1 MLRLEESLQ
10 LVVPH
15 LDVEVAQ
22 QPAHE
27 AGVLHLFDH
36 AGRPEKRLVLL
47 PEARG
52 DLDLLVSDRTQ
63 SGAVPG
69 NEQLFI
75 PGPLHQGVAPV
86 EQHGLDHGA
95 SNVEDVARRILWA
108 SLALSPVTIL
118 LHYVAH
124 VGGTAEFVL
133 AAASLVPL
141 AWLIGEATEHAAH
154 HTGPGIG
161 GFLNATFG
169 NAPELII
176 ALFAVADG
184 LQEVVRGSLTG
195 SVVGNL
201 LLVLGFSLLFGGRGD
216 LDRPSSFVSLG
227 LVGFAALL
235 FFIPAVPGWEGDP
248 ERESLA
254 QLSVVPAVVLLLVYI
269 AVTWYTLRRH
279 RLLHISAE
287 PEEMRAWS
295 LRLSLVVLGVTTVV
309 TALIAEILVG
319 SIDTFS
325 EQANLSDFFVA
336 AVIVAIVGN
345 AAEHGGAVVVA
356 YRGKIKLAAEIAL
369 ASSAQVAVFLV
380 PAVVLLSWL
389 IDPLAL
395 SFRVVELVVLVAST
409 VATAVLL
416 ADGRSNR
423 LKGVL
428 LIVTYAS
435 AAAAF
440 FLAGDR

>member
-1 MLRLEESLQ
+1 
-10 LVVPH
+10 
-15 LDVEVAQ
+15 
-22 QPAHE
+22 
-27 AGVLHLFDH
+27 
-36 AGRPEKRLVLL
+36 
-47 PEARG
+47 
-52 DLDLLVSDRTQ
+52 
-63 SGAVPG
+63 
-69 NEQLFI
+69 
-75 PGPLHQGVAPV
+75 
-86 EQHGLDHGA
+86 
-95 SNVEDVARRILWA
+95 VARRILWA

-124 VGGTAEFVL
+124 LGGTVEFVL
-133 AAASLVPL
+133 AAVSLVPL

-169 NAPELII
+169 NAPEMII

-184 LQEVVRGSLTG
+184 LGEVVRGSLTG

-201 LLVLGFSLLFGGRGD
+201 LLVLGFSLLFGGRGE
-216 LDRPSSFVSLG
+216 LDRASSFVSIA
-227 LVGFAALL
+227 LVGIAALL

-254 QLSVVPAVVLLLVYI
+254 QLSVVPAVVLLLIYVG
-269 AVTWYTLRRH
+269 VTWYTLRRH
-279 RLLHISAE
+279 RLLHVSAE

-295 LRLSLVVLGVTTVV
+295 LRASLLVLGIATVV

-325 EQANLSDFFVA
+325 ERANLSDFFVA

-356 YRGKIKLAAEIAL
+356 YRGRIKLAAEIAL

-380 PAVVLLSWL
+380 PAVALLSWL

-395 SFRVVELVVLVAST
+395 SFRPIELIVLSGST
-409 VATAVLL
+409 LVTAALL
-416 ADGRSNR
+416 ANGHSSRV
-423 LKGVL
+423 KGVL
-428 LIVTYAS
+428 LIVTYV
-435 AAAAF
+435 AAALAF